1 MSDDLEGAIRR
12 LSEQVGAL
20 QTEVRAL
27 DRRSALPPSPPSEP
41 ALPAAY
47 AWVDALEAPA
57 RRRPQLPR
65 VVLEGLFLCAV
76 AIASAV
82 HSQPRKWHWR

>member
-27 DRRSALPPSPPSEP
+27 DRRPALPPSPPSEP
-41 ALPAAY
+41 APPPAAY
-47 AWVDALEAPA
+47 AWVCLLYTSPS
-57 RRRPQLPR
+57 PR
-65 VVLEGLFLCAV
+65 D
-76 AIASAV
+76 S
-82 HSQPRKWHWR
+82 